1 MRSMN
6 AFGPI
11 PIFFLAIVFSMACG
25 ACSGGGGWAGSVAE
39 RDGTEILMNPAVP
52 LMAGAEPA
60 AIELWSYQGTAWM
73 NPSLVHVQGDVV
85 TVVDPPANQIHRVST
100 EGEEE
105 ESLGRPG
112 GGPGEF
118 LRLRDAL
125 PDGERFA
132 VLDAGKSGIQYLD
145 QDGRFVSSLYLEGQP
160 WGGFFL
166 GDGTLLVKGE
176 FLSNPTEETR
186 GDWVILTE
194 GRDPRAFTTVPLNP
208 LPEEEG
214 VQCSE
219 LSSWQDGAARMRY
232 TTPQIQL
239 FDAAGHL
246 RKEIQVG
253 IPIEPVS
260 EKERSE
266 ALADLEES
274 LVGRGL
280 PPPFVQQNLVVMQ
293 ERWRVKCR
301 FGPLRFDSSARLGA
315 FLEENPDEFG
325 GGNATLHLLSRDG
338 VYLAKIVFPDPWRDF
353 AMDNGI
359 VYALTRD
366 SVTDVI
372 TLRAYRVDLPQAVLS
387 QASRVLEEAREHVTN
402 LGH

>member
-1 MRSMN
+1 MKSKSVYGLVPR
-6 AFGPI
+6 
-11 PIFFLAIVFSMACG
+11 FLPAIILSLACG
-25 ACSGGGGWAGSVAE
+25 ACSGNGGWTGSVAE
-39 RDGTEILMNPAVP
+39 RNGTEILMNPATP
-52 LMAGAEPA
+52 LMDGAEA
-60 AIELWSYQGTAWM
+60 TATELWSFQGAAWM
-73 NPSLVHVQGDVV
+73 NPSLVHVQGEVV

-125 PDGERFA
+125 PDGDRFA
-132 VLDAGKSGIQYLD
+132 VLDAGKSGIQYVD
-145 QDGRFVSSLYLEGQP
+145 QEGRYVSSVYLEGQP

-176 FLSNPTEETR
+176 FLSDPGEETR
-186 GDWVILTE
+186 GDWVTLTE
-194 GRDPRAFTTVPLNP
+194 GRDPQAFTAVPLDP

-219 LSSWQDGAARMRY
+219 LSSWGDGAARMRY

-239 FDAAGHL
+239 FDSAGNL
-246 RKEIQVG
+246 RTEIQIG
-253 IPIEPVS
+253 IPIEAVS
-260 EKERSE
+260 ETERSE
-266 ALADLEES
+266 ALAGLEKS
-274 LVGRGL
+274 LVDRGL

-301 FGPLRFDSSARLGA
+301 FGPLRFDSSARLAA
-315 FLEENPDEFG
+315 FMEENPDEFG
-325 GGNATLHLLSRDG
+325 GGNATLHLLTGDG
-338 VYLAKIVFPDPWRDF
+338 VYLAKIAFPDPWRDF
-353 AMDNGI
+353 TMDNGI

-372 TLRAYRVDLPQAVLS
+372 TLRAYRVDLPESVLS
-387 QASRVLEEAREHVTN
+387 QASRVLEEARQHMTT
-402 LGH
+402 LDH